1 MLGYI
6 DMLFILALV
15 IVILFA
21 LIAGAVLFLC
31 YKWRREEVDEQVE
44 EEAARRMICFIRA
57 RPDLVKKW
65 LEEVA
70 QGKQPS

>member
-1 MLGYI
+1 MLGYV

-31 YKWRREEVDEQVE
+31 YKWRQEEVD
-44 EEAARRMICFIRA
+44 EEAARRVVCFIRA

-65 LEEVA
+65 IEEVA